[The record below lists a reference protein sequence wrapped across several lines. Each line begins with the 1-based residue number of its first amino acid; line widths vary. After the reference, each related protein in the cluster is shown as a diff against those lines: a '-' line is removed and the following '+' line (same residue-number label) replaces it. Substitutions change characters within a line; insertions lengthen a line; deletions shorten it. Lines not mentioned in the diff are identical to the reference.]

1 VVVAINRRR
10 DRQDKIKIKPVHPS
24 RATTKAAA
32 DRLRGLQWVDDPERG
47 PENK

>member
-1 VVVAINRRR
+1 VDTITTRKEA
-10 DRQDKIKIKPVHPS
+10 QDKIKIKPVDPS
-24 RATTKAAA
+24 KATTKAQA